1 MTWMLML
8 LKWVLLMVLGPYNSR
23 RAYMVLALDP
33 PLQMGLR
40 LAHSLALLGADL
52 QLLGTIDP

>member
-1 MTWMLML
+1 
-8 LKWVLLMVLGPYNSR
+8 
-23 RAYMVLALDP
+23 MVLALDL

>member
-1 MTWMLML
+1 
-8 LKWVLLMVLGPYNSR
+8 
-23 RAYMVLALDP
+23 MVLALDP
-33 PLQMGLR
+33 PGLR